1 MPKDELELPHEAANG
16 GEAEVSSQEHASGP
30 EGPAGG
36 IRPPSER
43 DQKHR
48 EPA

>member
-1 MPKDELELPHEAANG
+1 MRSVAGEKSHDAANA
-16 GEAEVSSQEHASGP
+16 GEAGVSSPEQASEP

-43 DQKHR
+43 DQKQH
-48 EPA
+48 